1 MNHYLELQQGDQAIT
16 LNFGDNQG
24 HRGAVIAGM
33 GKVKDQAV
41 VLAWDDVA
49 DNNEALK
56 QAEKVKRSILLARE
70 TGRWHLTEVA
80 LEQLDKLLQAIGEGK

>member
-1 MNHYLELQQGDQAIT
+1 MKRYRQYTQVYCDCTIQEYPDGEW
-16 LNFGDNQG
+16 
-24 HRGAVIAGM
+24 
-33 GKVKDQAV
+33 VK
-41 VLAWDDVA
+41 WDDVA

-80 LEQLDKLLQAIGEGK
+80 LEQLDKLLQAMKEDK